1 MELVCKW
8 EEVLAFDTTACA
20 KLQALKSLT
29 NNQRLVSTY
38 RSLRAGAV
46 GLSSPGSW
54 TLPAIRAA
62 FSPLQ
67 TLVVVV
73 KSFGVDWRIIAA
85 DFENIGLDFYSLFT
99 GPGIEKEELESTEEL
114 EEGGN

>member
-1 MELVCKW
+1 
-8 EEVLAFDTTACA
+8 
-20 KLQALKSLT
+20 
-29 NNQRLVSTY
+29 
-38 RSLRAGAV
+38 
-46 GLSSPGSW
+46 
-54 TLPAIRAA
+54 
-62 FSPLQ
+62 
-67 TLVVVV
+67 V